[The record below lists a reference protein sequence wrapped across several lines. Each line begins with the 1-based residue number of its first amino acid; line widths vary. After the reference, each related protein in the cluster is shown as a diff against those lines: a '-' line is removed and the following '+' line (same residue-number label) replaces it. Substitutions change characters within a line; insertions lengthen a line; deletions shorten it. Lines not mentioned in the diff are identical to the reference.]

1 MPYTPGPWKI
11 KSLSLHPH
19 HSIETEQGETVC
31 YMVDH
36 ELDAKDN
43 ALLIAQATAMLESLE
58 ELTEWLRCNTGP
70 KDSSHERLIR
80 AVEIIKAAGGTIR

>member
-19 HSIETEQGETVC
+19 HSIETEEREMVC

-36 ELDAKDN
+36 TADAADN
-43 ALLIAQATAMLESLE
+43 ARLIAQAPAMLKSLE
-58 ELTEWLRCNTGP
+58 DLTEWLRSNTGP
-70 KDSSHERLIR
+70 KDGSHEMLIR